1 MHFISA
7 NAKVCGLHYWL
18 FFLMRFLCFWE
29 RKYLNVKYVMSMNCL
44 FKGILTTML
53 DSCLFNINS
62 MTYNPQGLLST
73 ASTVKN
79 KKNPNQQKKKNPH
92 FLQWYWVLTCKSSLR
107 NIWWQMFKKAQTHMT
122 VPHFDY
128 TLITPVVCDLC
139 ILRHARLEGIII
151 LNHVNGIQ
159 VNSSTSFCKIN
170 FGVIILWFIV
180 AWN

>member
-1 MHFISA
+1 MLCLWTAFL
-7 NAKVCGLHYWL
+7 KV
-18 FFLMRFLCFWE
+18 FWQQCWTAVCLTLIPWPIILKVFYPQLLQLRTKKIPTN
-29 RKYLNVKYVMSMNCL
+29 RK
-44 FKGILTTML
+44 
-53 DSCLFNINS
+53 
-62 MTYNPQGLLST
+62 
-73 ASTVKN
+73 
-79 KKNPNQQKKKNPH
+79 KKKQKNPH

-151 LNHVNGIQ
+151 LNHVNGVQ